1 MTRLALTLNGKR
13 VEADVEPRTSLADF
27 LRLEQR
33 LTGTHLGCEHG
44 VCGACTILLDGAP
57 ARSCIAFAIALE
69 GRDVRTIEGFDAD
82 PVMAKLREAF
92 HEEHALQCGFCTSG
106 MLITARDIV
115 TRLAEADEQRI
126 RVELAG
132 NLCRC
137 TGYMGIVNALLRVL
151 REMPASARLGK
162 ASAPPA
168 PAAAGAVPFT
178 GFVAK
183 PEAPARTAAAPA
195 VTWGAAPEPG
205 WSRIVEHFEIA
216 ASPREVWRLLG
227 DIPRLARAM
236 PGAELSTSAGGQLAG
251 RMRVAFGPMKASFA
265 GTATVAR
272 DDGAMTGTVQG
283 GGSDDRGGSLAKGR
297 VAYRVLAQPG
307 GSATRVELLFDYQ
320 LQGPLAQFA
329 RAGLVKDFA
338 GRLIADFARNLEAG
352 LAPGAAAAAP
362 PAAVAPPAAPVK
374 AGALLWAVLWA
385 RLKRF
390 FGRPS

>member
-1 MTRLALTLNGKR
+1 MTQLTLTLNGKR
-13 VEADVEPRTSLADF
+13 VEAQVEPRTSLADL
-27 LRLEQR
+27 LRDDLS

-57 ARSCIAFAIALE
+57 ARSCIAFAVALE
-69 GRDVRTIEGFDAD
+69 GRDVRTVEGFEDE

-126 RVELAG
+126 RAELAG

-137 TGYMGIVNALLRVL
+137 TGYMGIVNAILRVM

-162 ASAPPA
+162 AAPPA
-168 PAAAGAVPFT
+168 PAVAATVAFT

-183 PEAPARTAAAPA
+183 SEASVHTAAAPA
-195 VTWGAAPEPG
+195 ATWGAAAEPG

-216 ASPREVWRLLG
+216 APPRDVWRLLG

-236 PGAELSTSAGGQLAG
+236 PGAELSTSDGGKLAG
-251 RMRVAFGPMKASFA
+251 RMRVAFGPMKVTFA
-265 GTATVAR
+265 GTATVER
-272 DDGAMTGTVQG
+272 DDDAMTGTVQG
-283 GGSDDRGGSLAKGR
+283 GGSDARGAARAKGR
-297 VAYRVLAQPG
+297 VAYRVLVLPG
-307 GSATRVELLFDYQ
+307 GSSSRVELLFDYQ

-329 RAGLVKDFA
+329 RGGLVKDFA
-338 GRLIADFARNLEAG
+338 SRLIAEFARNLEAG
-352 LAPGAAAAAP
+352 LAPGAAE
-362 PAAVAPPAAPVK
+362 AVTPAAPVK
-374 AGALLWAVLWA
+374 AGTLLWAVLWA